1 MGACV
6 VWHEWTSFQEGC
18 LAIYFESG
26 YYGWKC
32 PWNSRH
38 TSVTHYHVQAC
49 HLCIGKT
56 CTRMHMHTKIH
67 PTPKCYFLSSLSAWM
82 SVRELVTLCV
92 HATEENR
99 LLSTII
105 YTFLSSAD
113 INVSNPVVVMPSP
126 HFLPNLHCALAQLRV
141 LVSVKFLVL
150 ATLFTTLSFGIRCSR
165 KYMTARSKCHI
176 LESLI

>member
-1 MGACV
+1 MGACI

-38 TSVTHYHVQAC
+38 TSATHYHVQTC

-56 CTRMHMHTKIH
+56 CVCIYTQKYTWHQSVV
-67 PTPKCYFLSSLSAWM
+67 FLSSLSVWM
-82 SVRELVTLCV
+82 SVHELATLCI
-92 HATEENR
+92 HTTEENR
-99 LLSTII
+99 LLSAVI

-113 INVSNPVVVMPSP
+113 INVSSPVVVMPSP
-126 HFLPNLHCALAQLRV
+126 HFLPNLTV
-141 LVSVKFLVL
+141 LSQGFMSWCWEFLVL
-150 ATLFTTLSFGIRCSR
+150 AALFTTLAFGIRRCR
-165 KYMTARSKCHI
+165 KYVATRSKCHI